1 MNHTHCRICGRELF
15 PKILLELKNILQPTA
30 GMYFVMD
37 TFFPGEAA
45 RILRE
50 DQIKEVPC

>member
-1 MNHTHCRICGRELF
+1 MTKGYCRICGRELF
-15 PKILLELKNILQPTA
+15 PEILLELKNILQPTA

-37 TFFPGEAA
+37 TFFPSEAA

>member
-1 MNHTHCRICGRELF
+1 MKNVHCRICGRELF
-15 PKILLELKNILQPTA
+15 PEILLELKNILQPTA

-50 DQIKEVPC
+50 DQIKEEPC